1 MIVTLQN
8 QKGGVGK
15 TTLTLHLAHWL
26 TLRGQRVLV
35 VDADPQGSARDWL
48 EARQSP
54 TPFAV
59 VGLDRPTLHRD
70 LGPLLRDYDVVVI
83 DAPPRV
89 TDIARSAILAADLV
103 IIPVQPSPL
112 DVWAAN
118 DTVALLHDAQ
128 VYKEHIAAVFVINRE
143 IVHTAIGREVSEA
156 LARSALPVLAA
167 HVAQRVS
174 FAESMAQGQT
184 VFETRRDPKASA
196 EIEAVGAELLTRFLA
211 NRSEPTTT

>member
-1 MIVTLQN
+1 MILTLQN

-26 TLRGQRVLV
+26 TLRGRRVLV

-70 LGPLLRDYDVVVI
+70 LGPLLPGYDVVVI

-89 TDIARSAILAADLV
+89 TDMGSVQDTCKKLSQGIRTRS
-103 IIPVQPSPL
+103 PVPFG
-112 DVWAAN
+112 
-118 DTVALLHDAQ
+118 ALLGEYFSLDEA
-128 VYKEHIAAVFVINRE
+128 IA
-143 IVHTAIGREVSEA
+143 HLGDT
-156 LARSALPVLAA
+156 
-167 HVAQRVS
+167 
-174 FAESMAQGQT
+174 
-184 VFETRRDPKASA
+184 
-196 EIEAVGAELLTRFLA
+196 
-211 NRSEPTTT
+211 